1 MTTPAMTD
9 SKEKKPLPKRA
20 HLITPRG
27 EQQMQDELD
36 FLWRKDRP
44 VVTQQVSDAAK
55 LGDRSENAEYIYG
68 KKRLR
73 EIDRRVRY
81 LRKRLEICEVV
92 DRAPQDVKRIYF
104 GAWIELEDDDEV
116 LYRYRIV
123 GEDEIDLPSGYISVD
138 APLARGLL
146 GKRLDDE
153 VEVNLPKG
161 RVNYCIVAI
170 HYQKPGWDKKVWYEA
185 PSVLKFDS

>member
-9 SKEKKPLPKRA
+9 SKEKKPLPRRA

>member
-1 MTTPAMTD
+1 MSD
-9 SKEKKPLPKRA
+9 NKEKKPLPRRA

-27 EQQMQDELD
+27 LQQIKDELD
-36 FLWRKDRP
+36 FLWRKERP

-73 EIDRRVRY
+73 EIDRRVRF
-81 LRKRLEICEVV
+81 LRKRIEICDVV
-92 DRAPQDVKRIYF
+92 DRPPQDINRIYF

-116 LYRYRIV
+116 LYRYRVV
-123 GEDEIDLPSGYISVD
+123 GEDEIDLPNNYISVD

-146 GKRLDDE
+146 GKRLEDE
-153 VEVNLPKG
+153 VEVRLPKG
-161 RVNYCIVAI
+161 EVSYCIVAI
-170 HYQKPGWDKKVWYEA
+170 DYQQPEWDTKTWYQA
-185 PSVLKFDS
+185 PSVLTFDSKPA

>member
-1 MTTPAMTD
+1 M
-9 SKEKKPLPKRA
+9 SENKEKKPLPIRA

-27 EQQMQDELD
+27 LVQIRDELD
-36 FLWRKDRP
+36 FLWRKERP

-73 EIDRRVRY
+73 EIDRRVRF
-81 LRKRLEICEVV
+81 LRKRIEICDVI
-92 DRAPQDVKRIYF
+92 DRPPIDIERIYF
-104 GAWIELEDDDEV
+104 GAWIELEDDDEE
-116 LYRYRIV
+116 LYRYRVV
-123 GEDEIDLPSGYISVD
+123 GEDEIDLPNDYISVD

-153 VEVNLPKG
+153 VEVRLPKG
-161 RVNYCIVAI
+161 AVNYCIVAI
-170 HYQKPGWDKKVWYEA
+170 HYQKPEWDKKTWYLA
-185 PSVLKFDS
+185 PGVLKFNS

>member
-170 HYQKPGWDKKVWYEA
+170 HYQKPGWDKKVWYVA